1 MSGQGAVA
9 RSEIQ
14 ADRSKIKARRSKIQA
29 GGHKIQIQ
37 RNKIQMPVPSA
48 NRGFS
53 IGYRLFQRSGAPL
66 VLRRREAASKDA
78 CARNPRRPLDHPSR
92 RAFDAPQDEVRD
104 HAFDAPQDEAVA
116 CAEAISDS
124 ATIDPFSEE

>member
-1 MSGQGAVA
+1 MSGQGAIA

-14 ADRSKIKARRSKIQA
+14 ADRNKIKARRNKIQA
-29 GGHKIQIQ
+29 GGNKIQIR

-53 IGYRLFQRSGAPL
+53 TGYRLSQRSGAPL

-78 CARNPRRPLDHPSR
+78 CARNPRRPLEHPSR
-92 RAFDAPQDEVRD
+92 RAFDAPHPSRR
-104 HAFDAPQDEAVA
+104 AFDASQDEAVA
-116 CAEAISDS
+116 CAQAISAS